1 MIGPMTRLT
10 LYGLTCFAA
19 ILAAMFWRY
28 ADVPRVA
35 MRSAGHALV
44 MVGYFLIGSAG

>member
-1 MIGPMTRLT
+1 MTRLT

-28 ADVPRVA
+28 QDASRVA